1 MVLKHPL
8 LEPDGPDTLD
18 DDEDADVDGFDAGL
32 LLVLLLLLGLG
43 LLEAVVEGCFLF
55 VTFLVSTLGLLT
67 FRRECDASSAKALA
81 ALFLDLTLGMAVGGL
96 REKPLK

>member
-1 MVLKHPL
+1 MVLKQPAFD
-8 LEPDGPDTLD
+8 PDELDTLD

-43 LLEAVVEGCFLF
+43 LLEAVVAGCCLF
-55 VTFLVSTLGLLT
+55 ATFLVSTLGFLT

-81 ALFLDLTLGMAVGGL
+81 ALFLELTLGMAGSW